1 MADDVLTPDQIDDLK
16 QRVRALLPGVREDL
30 EALVRIPS
38 VSLDSFDQQ
47 HVEDSANA
55 VAALLRAEGLDVEIV
70 REGGR
75 PAVIGHRDGPPGSP
89 DGHALRPPRRPAPR

>member
-16 QRVRALLPGVREDL
+16 QRVTALLPGVRTDL

-47 HVEDSANA
+47 HVDDSALA
-55 VAALLRAEGLDVEIV
+55 VAQLLR
-70 REGGR
+70 GR
-75 PAVIGHRDGPPGSP
+75 GARRGD
-89 DGHALRPPRRPAPR
+89 RP